1 MEHRLLLRVT
11 IMRAVSRFLPGL
23 LFVCFTGLCPAQV
36 TNSSL
41 PSPAA
46 VTNAMSAPG
55 APPAAVP
62 APPPTTRQIM
72 AQAVLAT
79 GDAQT
84 SLIAQLIDTNDPVL
98 VKTIL
103 TDWIEGGVYLHAE
116 TGGAMTPFTIET
128 SGPVRIDNGAPLV
141 ATENTPV
148 DTDSHLRRAIRS
160 TLELLALVDPDPALR
175 RSAVMKLGMTQKPAY
190 LPALQARLGKER
202 DGSVHEALEEAI
214 AIIQLND
221 SDPATQTAAIQ
232 KLSALDA
239 ISSLDLLQ
247 GLSQNSPNAQVQK
260 AAYGAVQSLNRYLF
274 WVNVFGTIFRGLSL
288 GSILLV
294 AALGLAIT
302 FGLMGVINMA
312 HGELIAVG
320 AYASYVTENV
330 FVRCFGPGGENWYFI
345 FAIPLAFLSAG
356 LVGLVLERSIIRFLY
371 NRPLES
377 LLATWGVSLVLQ
389 QLFRFFFGAANVD
402 VDSPSWLLGNVTI
415 SNVIFG
421 YNRLF
426 VIGFA
431 AMIIFL
437 TWLLLTKSPLGLLIR
452 AVMQNRQM
460 AACVGV
466 RTERVNMLT
475 FAFGSGL
482 AGLAGAFLS
491 QIGNVGPSMGQNYII
506 DCFMTVVVGGVGNIV
521 GTICSAMG
529 IGMANQTLQEILQN
543 PVIGQIIVL
552 VVIILFLQWKPGGL
566 FPSRGRGLEE

>member
-1 MEHRLLLRVT
+1 MPT
-11 IMRAVSRFLPGL
+11 FLPIL
-23 LFVCFTGLCPAQV
+23 SCLALFVCAETCFAQD
-36 TNSSL
+36 TNSLSGNAAA
-41 PSPAA
+41 PAP
-46 VTNAMSAPG
+46 VI
-55 APPAAVP
+55 APPLISKPTPRQLLAEAV
-62 APPPTTRQIM
+62 M
-72 AQAVLAT
+72 AT
-79 GDAQT
+79 GDTQT
-84 SLIAQLIDTNDPVL
+84 SLIGQMTETSDPAL

-103 TDWIEGGVYLHAE
+103 TDWIQGGVYLHQNPDKSVV
-116 TGGAMTPFTIET
+116 PFTIENDT
-128 SGPVRIDNGAPLV
+128 PRRIDNGQSLA
-141 ATENTPV
+141 ATETTPV
-148 DTDSHLRRAIRS
+148 DTDSHLRRAVRS
-160 TLELLALVDPDPALR
+160 VLDLLALIDPDPNLR
-175 RSAVMKLGMTQKPAY
+175 RSAVMKLGMMQRVTN
-190 LPALQARLGKER
+190 LPALQARLGKETN
-202 DGSVHEALEEAI
+202 GSVHQALEEAI
-214 AIIQLND
+214 AIIHLND
-221 SDPATQTAAIQ
+221 SDPAGQVAAIK
-232 KLSALDA
+232 KLTALDS
-239 ISSLDLLQ
+239 ISSLDLLK
-247 GLSQNSPNAQVQK
+247 GLQDNSPSPEVQQAAGK
-260 AAYGAVQSLNRYLF
+260 AIVSLNNYLF
-274 WVNVFGTIFRGLSL
+274 WVNFFGTIFRGVSL
-288 GSILLV
+288 GSVLLV

-320 AYASYVTENV
+320 AYASYVTEGV
-330 FVRCFGPGGENWYFI
+330 FVRCFGPGGEYWYFI
-345 FAIPLAFLSAG
+345 FAIPFAFISAA
-356 LVGLVLERSIIRFLY
+356 LVGLVLERCIIRFLY

-389 QLFRFFFGAANVD
+389 QLFRMFFGSANVD

-431 AMIIFL
+431 AVIILL

-452 AVMQNRQM
+452 SVTQNRQM

-529 IGMANQTLQEILQN
+529 IGMADQMLQEILQN

>member
-1 MEHRLLLRVT
+1 MRFRFLALGLLLAPSLSA
-11 IMRAVSRFLPGL
+11 RAQAPL
-23 LFVCFTGLCPAQV
+23 
-36 TNSSL
+36 
-41 PSPAA
+41 AA
-46 VTNAMSAPG
+46 TTTNA
-55 APPAAVP
+55 PAVAAP
-62 APPPTTRQIM
+62 APAPIPTTARGLV
-72 AQAVLAT
+72 AAAVLAT
-79 GDAQT
+79 GDMQGAIIARLSDT
-84 SLIAQLIDTNDPVL
+84 SDPVL
-98 VKTIL
+98 AATL
-103 TDWIEGGVYLHAE
+103 LHDWIEGGIYLHVNPDG
-116 TGGAMTPFTIET
+116 TQVPFTMEKN
-128 SGPVRIDNGAPLV
+128 GPTRIDTGEAIA
-141 ATENTPV
+141 ATETTPV

-160 TLELLALVDPDPALR
+160 TLDLIALADPDPNLR
-175 RSAVMKLGMTQKPAY
+175 RSAAMKLGMLQRPAN
-190 LPALQARLGKER
+190 LPVLEARLVKETN
-202 DGSVHEALEEAI
+202 GSVHHALEEAI

-221 SDPATQTAAIQ
+221 PAPANQVKAINQ
-232 KLSALDA
+232 LDGLDS
-239 ISSLDLLQ
+239 ISSLDLL
-247 GLSQNSPNAQVQK
+247 NALATGPADPSVQ
-260 AAYGAVQSLNRYLF
+260 AAAARAVASLNRYLG
-274 WVNVFGTIFRGLSL
+274 WVNFYGTIFRGLSL

-320 AYASYVTENV
+320 AYASYVTEGL
-330 FVRCFGPGGENWYFI
+330 FTRWFGAAGDNWYFV
-345 FAIPLAFLSAG
+345 FAIPFAFLAAG
-356 LVGLVLERSIIRFLY
+356 LVGLLLERSIIRFLY
-371 NRPLES
+371 HRPLES

-389 QLFRFFFGAANVD
+389 QLFRFFFGSANVD

-431 AMIIFL
+431 VVIIFL

-452 AVMQNRQM
+452 AVMQNRSM

-506 DCFMTVVVGGVGNIV
+506 DCFMTVVLGGVGNIV

-529 IGMANQTLQEILQN
+529 IGMADQALQQILQN

-552 VVIILFLQWKPGGL
+552 VAIILFLQWKPGGL
-566 FPSRGRGLEE
+566 FPSRGRGLED

>member
-1 MEHRLLLRVT
+1 MRT
-11 IMRAVSRFLPGL
+11 ILPAL
-23 LFVCFTGLCPAQV
+23 AAFAIFWCAATSFAQD
-36 TNSSL
+36 TNS
-41 PSPAA
+41 
-46 VTNAMSAPG
+46 
-55 APPAAVP
+55 AVP
-62 APPPTTRQIM
+62 AAPVPTPVAPSAPASIANPTPRQLLAEAI
-72 AQAVLAT
+72 LAT

-84 SLIAQLIDTNDPVL
+84 AMIGQLTDTSDPL
-98 VKTIL
+98 TVKTIL
-103 TDWIEGGVYLHAE
+103 TDWIKGGVYLHQNADN
-116 TGGAMTPFTIET
+116 TVVPFTIEKDT
-128 SGPVRIDNGAPLV
+128 PVRIDNGQPLT
-141 ATENTPV
+141 ATETTPV
-148 DTDSHLRRAIRS
+148 DTDSHLRRTVRS
-160 TLELLALVDPDPALR
+160 TLDLLALVDPDPNLR
-175 RSAVMKLGMTQKPAY
+175 RSAVMKLGMMQRASN
-190 LPALQARLGKER
+190 LPALQARLDKETSS
-202 DGSVHEALEEAI
+202 SVHQALEEAI
-214 AIIQLND
+214 SIINLSD
-221 SDPATQTAAIQ
+221 SDPSAQITAIK
-232 KLSALDA
+232 KLTALDS
-239 ISSLDLLQ
+239 ISSLDLLK
-247 GLSQNSPNAQVQK
+247 GLEDNSPSPDVQH
-260 AAYGAVQSLNRYLF
+260 AASLAIQSLNNYLF
-274 WVNVFGTIFRGLSL
+274 WVNFYGTIFRGVSL
-288 GSILLV
+288 GSVLLV

-320 AYASYVTENV
+320 AYASYVTEGI
-330 FVRCFGPGGENWYFI
+330 FVRCFGAAGEYWYFI
-345 FAIPLAFLSAG
+345 FAIPFAFLTAA
-356 LVGLVLERSIIRFLY
+356 LVGLVLERCIIRFLY

-389 QLFRFFFGAANVD
+389 QLFRMFFGSANVD

-431 AMIIFL
+431 AVIILL

-452 AVMQNRQM
+452 SVTQNRQM

-466 RTERVNMLT
+466 RTERVNMMT

-529 IGMANQTLQEILQN
+529 IGMADQMLQEILQN

-552 VVIILFLQWKPGGL
+552 VAIILFLQWKPGGL
-566 FPSRGRGLEE
+566 FPSRGRGLED

>member
-1 MEHRLLLRVT
+1 MV
-11 IMRAVSRFLPGL
+11 
-23 LFVCFTGLCPAQV
+23 
-36 TNSSL
+36 
-41 PSPAA
+41 
-46 VTNAMSAPG
+46 
-55 APPAAVP
+55 
-62 APPPTTRQIM
+62 
-72 AQAVLAT
+72 
-79 GDAQT
+79 DT
-84 SLIAQLIDTNDPVL
+84 SDPL
-98 VKTIL
+98 TVKTIL
-103 TDWIEGGVYLHAE
+103 TDWIKGGVYLHQSPDNS
-116 TGGAMTPFTIET
+116 MVPFTIEDK
-128 SGPVRIDNGAPLV
+128 GPMRIDNGQPL
-141 ATENTPV
+141 AAAETTPV
-148 DTDSHLRRAIRS
+148 DTDSHLRRAVRS
-160 TLELLALVDPDPALR
+160 VLDLLALSDPDPALR
-175 RSAVMKLGMTQKPAY
+175 RSAVMKLGMMQRPANI
-190 LPALQARLGKER
+190 PALQSRLAKESN
-202 DGSVHEALEEAI
+202 GSVHQALEEAI
-214 AIIQLND
+214 AIIHLND
-221 SDPATQTAAIQ
+221 SDPAVQVAAIQ
-232 KLSALDA
+232 KLSALDS

-247 GLSQNSPNAQVQK
+247 GLVENSSHPEVQQ
-260 AAYGAVQSLNRYLF
+260 AASRAIVSLNHYLF
-274 WVNVFGTIFRGLSL
+274 WVNFFGTIFRGVSL

-320 AYASYVTENV
+320 AYAAYVTEGV
-330 FVRCFGPGGENWYFI
+330 FLRAFGPGGETWYFI
-345 FAIPLAFLSAG
+345 FAIPFAFLSAA
-356 LVGLVLERSIIRFLY
+356 LVGLVLERCVIRFLY

-426 VIGFA
+426 VIAFA
-431 AMIIFL
+431 AVIILL

-452 AVMQNRQM
+452 SVTQNRQM

-491 QIGNVGPSMGQNYII
+491 QIGNVGPSMGQNYLIN
-506 DCFMTVVVGGVGNIV
+506 CFMTVVVGGVGNIV

-529 IGMANQTLQEILQN
+529 IGMADQMLQEILQN

-552 VVIILFLQWKPGGL
+552 VAIILFLQWKPGGL
-566 FPSRGRGLEE
+566 FPSRGRGLED

>member
-1 MEHRLLLRVT
+1 MRIILTALVGLLLSAFAGECSAQDAASSD
-11 IMRAVSRFLPGL
+11 RAL
-23 LFVCFTGLCPAQV
+23 L
-36 TNSSL
+36 S
-41 PSPAA
+41 
-46 VTNAMSAPG
+46 
-55 APPAAVP
+55 
-62 APPPTTRQIM
+62 
-72 AQAVLAT
+72 QAVLAN
-79 GDAQT
+79 GDAQVA
-84 SLIAQLIDTNDPVL
+84 LIAKLSQPNDAVL

-103 TDWIEGGVYLHAE
+103 SDWLEGSIYLHQQAD
-116 TGGAMTPFTIET
+116 GSMVPFTIEKN
-128 SGPVRIDNGAPLV
+128 GPVRIDDGQPLT

-160 TLELLALVDPDPALR
+160 TLDLLALADPNPALR
-175 RSAVMKLGMTQKPAY
+175 KSAVMKLGMLQRPAY
-190 LPALQARLGKER
+190 LPALQARLETER
-202 DGSVHEALEEAI
+202 DGSVHHALEEAI
-214 AIIQLND
+214 SIIHLND
-221 SDPATQTAAIQ
+221 PDPAAQIIAIQ
-232 KLSALDA
+232 KLAELDS
-239 ISSLDLLQ
+239 ISSLDLLK
-247 GLSQNSPNAQVQK
+247 SISNNSADPKVHQAAMNAIV
-260 AAYGAVQSLNRYLF
+260 SLNQYLF
-274 WVNVFGTIFRGLSL
+274 WVNFFGTIFRGISL

-320 AYASYVTENV
+320 AYTSYVTENI
-330 FVRCFGPGGENWYFI
+330 FVRWFGPGGETWYFI
-345 FAIPLAFLSAG
+345 FAIPFAFVAAA
-356 LVGLVLERSIIRFLY
+356 LVGLILERSIIRFLY

-389 QLFRFFFGAANVD
+389 QLFRFFFGSANVD

-431 AMIIFL
+431 AVIIFL

-466 RTERVNMLT
+466 RTEWVNMLT

-529 IGMANQTLQEILQN
+529 IGMANQMLQEILQN

-566 FPSRGRGLEE
+566 FPSRGRGLED

>member
-1 MEHRLLLRVT
+1 MPNLLPVLSCF
-11 IMRAVSRFLPGL
+11 A
-23 LFVCFTGLCPAQV
+23 LFVCAETCSAQD
-36 TNSSL
+36 TNSSTAG
-41 PSPAA
+41 SPVPAPA
-46 VTNAMSAPG
+46 PPG
-55 APPAAVP
+55 APALISN
-62 APPPTTRQIM
+62 PTPRQLLVEAI
-72 AQAVLAT
+72 LAT

-84 SLIAQLIDTNDPVL
+84 TLIGQMTETSDPLL

-103 TDWIEGGVYLHAE
+103 TDWIKGGIYLHQNSDNS
-116 TGGAMTPFTIET
+116 MVPFTIEKD
-128 SGPVRIDNGAPLV
+128 SPVRIDNGQPLT

-148 DTDSHLRRAIRS
+148 DTDSRLRRTVRS
-160 TLELLALVDPDPALR
+160 VLDLLALIDPDPNLR
-175 RSAVMKLGMTQKPAY
+175 RSAVMKLGMMQRPGN
-190 LPALQARLGKER
+190 LPALQARLDKETN
-202 DGSVHEALEEAI
+202 GSVHQALEEAI
-214 AIIQLND
+214 SIIHLND
-221 SDPATQTAAIQ
+221 SDPAVQIAAIKQ
-232 KLSALDA
+232 LTALDS
-239 ISSLDLLQ
+239 ISSLDLLK
-247 GLSQNSPNAQVQK
+247 GLEDNSPSPQVQQ
-260 AAYGAVQSLNRYLF
+260 AAGRAILSLNNYLF
-274 WVNVFGTIFRGLSL
+274 WVNFFGTIFRGLSL
-288 GSILLV
+288 GSVLLV

-320 AYASYVTENV
+320 AYASYVTEGI
-330 FVRCFGPGGENWYFI
+330 FVRSFGSAGEYWYFV
-345 FAIPLAFLSAG
+345 FAIPFAFITAA
-356 LVGLVLERSIIRFLY
+356 LVGLILERCIIRFLY

-377 LLATWGVSLVLQ
+377 LLATWGVSLVMQ
-389 QLFRFFFGAANVD
+389 QLFRMFFGSANVD

-431 AMIIFL
+431 AVIILL

-452 AVMQNRQM
+452 SVTQNRQM

-466 RTERVNMLT
+466 RTERVNMMT

-529 IGMANQTLQEILQN
+529 IGMADQMLQEILQN

-552 VVIILFLQWKPGGL
+552 VAIILFLQWKPGGL

>member
-1 MEHRLLLRVT
+1 MPYTKTYVDGGKGFHRWGLDKYRFSAFTSIHQRMRYFVVLACCLLACT
-11 IMRAVSRFLPGL
+11 ASGL
-23 LFVCFTGLCPAQV
+23 AQQS
-36 TNSSL
+36 NPSDRSL
-41 PSPAA
+41 L
-46 VTNAMSAPG
+46 
-55 APPAAVP
+55 
-62 APPPTTRQIM
+62 
-72 AQAVLAT
+72 AQAILAN
-79 GDAQT
+79 GDAQVA
-84 SLIAQLIDTNDPVL
+84 LIAQLSDPHDPLL

-103 TDWIEGGVYLHAE
+103 TDWIKGGVYLHQQADG
-116 TGGAMTPFTIET
+116 TLVPFTLEN
-128 SGPVRIDNGAPLV
+128 SGPVRIDTGEPL
-141 ATENTPV
+141 AAAENVPV
-148 DTDSHLRRAIRS
+148 DTDSHLRRAVRS
-160 TLELLALVDPDPALR
+160 TLDLLALADPDPALR
-175 RSAVMKLGMTQKPAY
+175 RSAVMKIGMLQKPAY
-190 LPALQARLGKER
+190 LPNLQARLDKEQN
-202 DGSVHEALEEAI
+202 GSVHHALEEAI
-214 AIIQLND
+214 SIINLND
-221 SDPATQTAAIQ
+221 DDPTIQIKAAQ
-232 KLSALDA
+232 KLSTLDS
-239 ISSLDLLQ
+239 ISSMDLLK
-247 GLSQNSPNAQVQK
+247 GLAENAPNPQVQAE
-260 AAYGAVQSLNRYLF
+260 AARAVQSLDRYLF
-274 WVNVFGTIFRGLSL
+274 WVNFFGTIFRGISL

-320 AYASYVTENV
+320 AYASYVTENI
-330 FVRCFGPGGENWYFI
+330 FARWFGPAGETWYFI
-345 FAIPLAFLSAG
+345 FAIPLAFITAA
-356 LVGLVLERSIIRFLY
+356 LVGLVLERCIIRFLY

-389 QLFRFFFGAANVD
+389 QSFRFFFGSANVN
-402 VDSPSWLLGNVTI
+402 VNSPAWLLGNVTI

-431 AMIIFL
+431 VVIIFL

-466 RTERVNMLT
+466 RTEWVNMLT

-529 IGMANQTLQEILQN
+529 IGMANQMLQEILQN

-566 FPSRGRGLEE
+566 FPSRGRGLED

>member
-1 MEHRLLLRVT
+1 MCAET
-11 IMRAVSRFLPGL
+11 SFAQDTSSSTPG
-23 LFVCFTGLCPAQV
+23 
-36 TNSSL
+36 
-41 PSPAA
+41 SPAPTTA
-46 VTNAMSAPG
+46 SPSAP
-55 APPAAVP
+55 ALIPN
-62 APPPTTRQIM
+62 PTPRQL
-72 AQAVLAT
+72 LAEAIVAT
-79 GDAQT
+79 DDAQT
-84 SLIAQLIDTNDPVL
+84 ALIGQMTETSDPML

-103 TDWIEGGVYLHAE
+103 TDWIKGGVYLHQNSDNSVV
-116 TGGAMTPFTIET
+116 PFTIEKD
-128 SGPVRIDNGAPLV
+128 SPVRIDNGQPLT

-148 DTDSHLRRAIRS
+148 DTDSRLRRTVRS
-160 TLELLALVDPDPALR
+160 VLDLLALVDPDPNLR
-175 RSAVMKLGMTQKPAY
+175 RSAVMKLGMMQRASN
-190 LPALQARLGKER
+190 LPALQARLDKETNR
-202 DGSVHEALEEAI
+202 SVHQALEEAI
-214 AIIQLND
+214 AIIHLSD
-221 SDPATQTAAIQ
+221 SDPAIQIAAIKQ
-232 KLSALDA
+232 LTALDS
-239 ISSLDLLQ
+239 ISSLDLLK
-247 GLSQNSPNAQVQK
+247 GLEDNSPSPQVQQAAGK
-260 AAYGAVQSLNRYLF
+260 AILSLNNYLF
-274 WVNVFGTIFRGLSL
+274 WVNFFGTIFRGVSL
-288 GSILLV
+288 GSVLLV

-320 AYASYVTENV
+320 AYASYMTEDV
-330 FVRCFGPGGENWYFI
+330 FVRCFGSAGEYWYFI
-345 FAIPLAFLSAG
+345 FAIPFAFITAA
-356 LVGLVLERSIIRFLY
+356 LVGLILERCIIRFLY

-377 LLATWGVSLVLQ
+377 LLATWGVSLVMQ
-389 QLFRFFFGAANVD
+389 QLFRMFFGSANVD

-431 AMIIFL
+431 AVIILL

-452 AVMQNRQM
+452 SVTQNRQM

-466 RTERVNMLT
+466 RTERVNMMT

-529 IGMANQTLQEILQN
+529 IGMADQMLQEILQN

-552 VVIILFLQWKPGGL
+552 VAIILFLQWKPGGL
-566 FPSRGRGLEE
+566 FPSRGRGLED

>member
-1 MEHRLLLRVT
+1 
-11 IMRAVSRFLPGL
+11 MRIIFSILCGL
-23 LFVCFTGLCPAQV
+23 LIFMCPGMSFGQD
-36 TNSSL
+36 TNFSAGV
-41 PSPAA
+41 PPAPA
-46 VTNAMSAPG
+46 
-55 APPAAVP
+55 AAVP
-62 APPPTTRQIM
+62 IANPTPRQLLAEAI
-72 AQAVLAT
+72 LAT
-79 GDAQT
+79 GDTQAT
-84 SLIAQLIDTNDPVL
+84 MIAQLTDTSDPVV

-103 TDWIEGGVYLHAE
+103 TDWIKGGVYLHQNADNSVV
-116 TGGAMTPFTIET
+116 PFTIEP
-128 SGPVRIDNGAPLV
+128 SGPVRIDDGQPLN
-141 ATENTPV
+141 ATETTPV
-148 DTDSHLRRAIRS
+148 DTDSHLRRMVRS
-160 TLELLALVDPDPALR
+160 TLDLLALADPDPALR
-175 RSAVMKLGMTQKPAY
+175 RSAVMKLGMMQRSTN
-190 LPALQARLGKER
+190 LPALQTRLDKETNS
-202 DGSVHEALEEAI
+202 SVRQALQEAI
-214 AIIQLND
+214 SIIHLT
-221 SDPATQTAAIQ
+221 DPDTNVQIAAIQ
-232 KLSALDA
+232 KLVALDS
-239 ISSLDLLQ
+239 ISSLDLLK
-247 GLSQNSPNAQVQK
+247 GLEDNGSTSQVQQAAGK
-260 AAYGAVQSLNRYLF
+260 AILSLNNYLF
-274 WVNVFGTIFRGLSL
+274 WVNFFGTIFRGLSL
-288 GSILLV
+288 GSVLLV

-320 AYASYVTENV
+320 AYASYVTEGV
-330 FVRCFGPGGENWYFI
+330 FVRCFGPGGEYWYFF
-345 FAIPLAFLSAG
+345 FAIPFAFISAA

-431 AMIIFL
+431 AVIILL

-452 AVMQNRQM
+452 SVTQNRQM

-466 RTERVNMLT
+466 RTERVNMMT

-506 DCFMTVVVGGVGNIV
+506 NCFMTVVVGGVGNIV

-529 IGMANQTLQEILQN
+529 IGMADQMLQEILQN

-552 VVIILFLQWKPGGL
+552 IAIILFLQWKPGGL
-566 FPSRGRGLEE
+566 FPSRGRGLED